1 MSSVASNGRSG
12 GAGSPTLVLTPQEK
26 GRAGGG
32 GWPER
37 GELAPEDREN
47 RPQVLAPEDQ
57 GQGKDQGQGQGQG
70 HDHGLVLTATIFAEN
85 RN

>member
-1 MSSVASNGRSG
+1 MSSVAS
-12 GAGSPTLVLTPQEK
+12 GSPAGGTGSPALVLTLQEK

-32 GWPER
+32 GWPE
-37 GELAPEDREN
+37 GGDLATEDGAS

-57 GQGKDQGQGQGQG
+57 GHDHG
-70 HDHGLVLTATIFAEN
+70 HDHDLVLAATTFTEN